1 MDFRWE
7 QGIKKLP
14 DLTAKVGNYL
24 QTTTTSSRGGKLS
37 WMAIFTCKQVQRIT
51 RTMRWMILFSEF
63 HGRASF
69 LTQPPPLSL
78 GVWFSHFPFP
88 R

>member
-24 QTTTTSSRGGKLS
+24 QTTTTSSRGRKTQLDGH
-37 WMAIFTCKQVQRIT
+37 
-51 RTMRWMILFSEF
+51 F
-63 HGRASF
+63 HM
-69 LTQPPPLSL
+69 
-78 GVWFSHFPFP
+78 
-88 R
+88 